1 MLSDVSFFF
10 STSQTLANDFG
21 VGLGLGR
28 YTFVYCLGRVGW
40 VILCCFCHS
49 STNLCY
55 AVQGVACCVLKKVY
69 RI

>member
-55 AVQGVACCVLKKVY
+55 AV
-69 RI
+69 